1 MQADPCL
8 PPQIA
13 GLGLYAQLRQSPPSL
28 GLPLYGQDLGASPGA
43 FGPADVQPPDLFIR
57 VAGSIV
63 FVFVNEEI
71 HAVH

>member
-1 MQADPCL
+1 M
-8 PPQIA
+8 
-13 GLGLYAQLRQSPPSL
+13 
-28 GLPLYGQDLGASPGA
+28 GLPLYGQELGAPPGA